1 MRLLGEDSFEQ
12 QCGVYSDLLGPVHHA
27 RGRPLQ
33 VRLVT
38 LRTVLPRGEHL
49 FSPATTE
56 MRGHTLALVEDL
68 HGRGCGPDFHA
79 FLNQCV
85 RHTVEVSVVQETQT
99 HWRAILRASGTVA
112 GSTVRAVPRSR
123 GLLLPAG

>member
-1 MRLLGEDSFEQ
+1 MRFLGEDSFEQ

-33 VRLVT
+33 MRLVT
-38 LRTVLPRGEHL
+38 LWTVLPRGEHL

-68 HGRGCGPDFHA
+68 HGR
-79 FLNQCV
+79 CV
-85 RHTVEVSVVQETQT
+85 ARLPRVLEPVY
-99 HWRAILRASGTVA
+99 RAHC
-112 GSTVRAVPRSR
+112 R
-123 GLLLPAG
+123 G